1 MKPPA
6 GAKAWLLIPIRY
18 MGVFRERKTGLLWPE
33 ADEQL
38 SSSHVQLH
46 GALEHL
52 LRLVSK
58 A

>member
-6 GAKAWLLIPIRY
+6 EAKAWLVLIRY

-38 SSSHVQLH
+38 SSTHIQLH

-52 LRLVSK
+52 LRSVSI